1 MKLYQIEQDSRL
13 YTLDCCCWFYFYSFT
28 VQSILFNSNFPLLFF
43 YIIFFVFASFLS
55 LCMFHSF
62 SSCLQTNKH
71 FTSTLLYI
79 HIAIRISALKISVL
93 YAIVYSSYVYVS
105 PDRLYLKQQLME
117 KWLEFRA
124 KSSQPYIHRVFACVC
139 MCV

>member
-1 MKLYQIEQDSRL
+1 M
-13 YTLDCCCWFYFYSFT
+13 FYSF
-28 VQSILFNSNFPLLFF
+28 SP
-43 YIIFFVFASFLS
+43 
-55 LCMFHSF
+55 
-62 SSCLQTNKH
+62 CLQTNKH

-124 KSSQPYIHRVFACVC
+124 KSSQPYIHRVFACVYRYMIQFSC
-139 MCV
+139 SIFAHFSASVSVVLYILMADERQFL